1 MTQRKL
7 KLKLSEEVT
16 WYKFSAS
23 FYLLNINVVQ
33 VSALLHDT
41 NIYLIQYPYL
51 CNIFLKV
58 SSVVNTYATSLFK
71 GRSSFETMVDNF
83 QSISHVHMSHKM
95 ATFTKSLDVFPLI
108 APIPSM
114 MLSQSY

>member
-51 CNIFLKV
+51 LYFP
-58 SSVVNTYATSLFK
+58 
-71 GRSSFETMVDNF
+71 
-83 QSISHVHMSHKM
+83 
-95 ATFTKSLDVFPLI
+95 KSKFCGKYLRHFI
-108 APIPSM
+108 I
-114 MLSQSY
+114 QG